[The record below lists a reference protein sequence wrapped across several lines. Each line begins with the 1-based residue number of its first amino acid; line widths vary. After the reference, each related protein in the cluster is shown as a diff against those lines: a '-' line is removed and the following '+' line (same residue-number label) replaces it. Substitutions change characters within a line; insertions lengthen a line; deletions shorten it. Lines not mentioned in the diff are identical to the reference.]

1 MKSSVIHT
9 SFYTLLFP
17 SDVHILLDNGIDISF
32 NDIKIFLDNCKNN
45 VYNNV
50 QIGPLLIDFS
60 NWRLSFHGYVL
71 SYNKYIV
78 SSASNNMIHVQL
90 SSEQCKLKDIVTTIY
105 YFYHLHMNLD

>member
-32 NDIKIFLDNCKNN
+32 DDIKIFLDNCKNN

-50 QIGPLLIDFS
+50 QIGPLLIDLS
-60 NWRLSFHGYVL
+60 RWRLSFHGYVL
-71 SYNKYIV
+71 SDNKYIV
-78 SSASNNMIHVQL
+78 SSASTNMTHVDL
-90 SSEQCKLKDIVTTIY
+90 YDSGCTMNDIITTIY
-105 YFYHLHMNLD
+105 YFYHLHINLD

>member
-17 SDVHILLDNGIDISF
+17 SNIHILLDNGMNISF
-32 NDIKIFLDNCKNN
+32 DDIALFLDKCKHN

-60 NWRLSFHGYVL
+60 SWKLSFHGYAL
-71 SYNKYIV
+71 SDNKYIV
-78 SSASNNMIHVQL
+78 SSASNDMIHVQL
-90 SSEQCKLKDIVTTIY
+90 SSEQCKLNDIVTTIY
-105 YFYHLHMNLD
+105 YFYHLHMNLN